1 MKNLVAQIFNEFL
14 REYDKNPELRARIE
28 HILGPGAEEKRNS
41 QPDQRSRNKRATAV
55 IDPYSEYA
63 SGEEQ
68 LLRKLEPLTL
78 DQLKDVVSEYA
89 LDSSRL
95 ALKWKSRERLVNLIV
110 TTIRNRVQK
119 GDVFRGE
126 GKGEGE
132 TKTEEHSDETR
143 SGV

>member
-1 MKNLVAQIFNEFL
+1 MKNLVAKIFNEFL
-14 REYDKNPELRARIE
+14 LEYDKNPELRARIE
-28 HILGPGAEEKRNS
+28 RILGPGSEKKRNG
-41 QPDQRSRNKRATAV
+41 QPGRRSRNKRARAV
-55 IDPYSEYA
+55 IDPYREFA
-63 SGEEQ
+63 GGEDQ

-95 ALKWKSRERLVNLIV
+95 ALKWKSRERLIELIV

-119 GDVFRGE
+119 GDVFRAE

-132 TKTEEHSDETR
+132 TKTEEHSDENR
-143 SGV
+143 S